1 VTFAEDLAMSV
12 PLMDPNFYI
21 GDPYP
26 ALARLRREAPVF
38 WYEPGGFW
46 ALSTLSDIRH
56 VSTHSEL
63 FTIERGHHFMHKL
76 HPELITANVP
86 PGAENLLA
94 TDPPRQA
101 DFRRLINKS
110 FTPRAV
116 APAATRIRELVRER
130 LGEIADTG
138 AADFVEQVS
147 MPIPIDVVA
156 ELLGIPREHQA
167 DFRRWSDALMANF
180 DTPPDSPKYAH
191 QAQLARQLFSYLD
204 EALVERRTSPRGDFL
219 SVIAQLNF
227 EGKPLAKPTQNKLA
241 VLLLTAGSA
250 TTREAMTG
258 GVWALAQYKDQW
270 RRLRDDRS
278 AISTALDE
286 IVRWHPPVLSFGR
299 TAKADTVIR
308 DQKITAGEFVA
319 MLYLSAN
326 RDEEAWDRAD
336 EFDVTRQPRPMHV
349 AYGSGEHFCLG
360 ANLAALEIRILL
372 EEMVET
378 FSDLDIV
385 GDPVRRPSVATN
397 SITRLPVVLTRR

>member
-1 VTFAEDLAMSV
+1 VTLSEDLATSV

-46 ALSTLSDIRH
+46 ALSRHADIRH
-56 VSTHSEL
+56 VSTHSDL
-63 FTIERGHHFMHKL
+63 FTIELGHHFMHKL

-116 APAATRIRELVRER
+116 ATQAPRIRELVRER
-130 LGEIADTG
+130 LNEIADTG
-138 AADFVEQVS
+138 GADFVEQVS
-147 MPIPIDVVA
+147 VPIPIDVIA
-156 ELLGIPREHQA
+156 ELLGVPREHQA

-180 DTPPDSPKYAH
+180 DATPDSSEYAH
-191 QAQLARQLFSYLD
+191 QAQLASQLFSYLD
-204 EALVERRTSPRGDFL
+204 EALEERRKSPRADFL
-219 SVIAQLNF
+219 SVIAQLDF

-241 VLLLTAGSA
+241 VLLLVAGSA

-258 GVWALAQYKDQW
+258 GIWALGQYKDQW
-270 RRLRDDRS
+270 LTLKRDRS

-299 TAKADTVIR
+299 TAKVDTMIR

-326 RDEEAWDRAD
+326 RDEQAWERAD

-372 EEMVET
+372 EEMVEA
-378 FSDLDIV
+378 FSDIDIA
-385 GDPVRRPSVATN
+385 GEPVRRPSVATN
-397 SITRLPVVLTRR
+397 TTTWLPVVLSR